1 MANFAYI
8 NIIQNAPTPFI
19 IIFGMAHAA
28 MTWVIYVYAKDLFR
42 EAVRWMLER
51 EVPSRNLMEKS
62 KLDISN
68 HHQEDKMNAISGF
81 IYDKPNMDRNLL
93 MRGAEKIARSS
104 YTVHITRAA
113 IFFGCWGIIA
123 AIKYFYASPPLL

>member
-1 MANFAYI
+1 MASFSYI
-8 NIIQNAPTPFI
+8 SIIQNAPTPFI
-19 IIFGMAHAA
+19 IIFGLAHAA

-42 EAVRWMLER
+42 ETVRWMLKR
-51 EVPSRNLMEKS
+51 EVSSRYLMEKS

-68 HHQEDKMNAISGF
+68 HHQEDKMNAVSGF
-81 IYDKPNMDRNLL
+81 IYDKPSMDRDLL

-104 YTVHITRAA
+104 YTAHITRAA

-123 AIKYFYASPPLL
+123 GIKYFYENHPLL